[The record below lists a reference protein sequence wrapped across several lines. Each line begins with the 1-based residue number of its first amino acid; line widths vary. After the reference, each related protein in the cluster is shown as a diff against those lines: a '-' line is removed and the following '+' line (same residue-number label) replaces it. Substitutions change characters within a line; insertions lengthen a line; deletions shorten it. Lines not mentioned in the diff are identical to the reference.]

1 MLFLDSLQWQNVMF
15 LFSMKHSYLLTANT
29 PPDVHNSLIFTW
41 YERATVGNSLHV
53 WSNFCCLIMTSTKL
67 MQYVTSFSLVS
78 KFTRNIN
85 HRYFIFLF
93 ELPNRMPIT
102 GSYLLPSFSL
112 VTLEKILLIKK
123 VWHEIN

>member
-1 MLFLDSLQWQNVMF
+1 
-15 LFSMKHSYLLTANT
+15 
-29 PPDVHNSLIFTW
+29 
-41 YERATVGNSLHV
+41 
-53 WSNFCCLIMTSTKL
+53 MTSTKL

-112 VTLEKILLIKK
+112 VTLEKIQLKIFLRSDLARARKSCPDHAAAPIKL
-123 VWHEIN
+123 HILTLT